1 MVALAAE
8 CRGELAPTRSY
19 DRRSYSWVPADPG
32 VFDEHVD
39 GCLTIFLT
47 HTGKRIVRN
56 EVFVYAVE
64 VEWEAAVDFGLR
76 SFLLENFTEPDEYGP
91 FRCVVGG
98 LHDWCQCEAGRISA
112 ARGESASCKHVSAL
126 LDLLNKGVCDERNDD
141 GFDGTQ
147 KRDAH
152 EVGAGAV

>member
-8 CRGELAPTRSY
+8 CRGELPPTRSY

-32 VFDEHVD
+32 VFDSHVD
-39 GCLTIFLT
+39 GTLTIFLT

-64 VEWEAAVDFGLR
+64 VEWEAAVDFGVR
-76 SFLLENFTEPDEYGP
+76 SFLLENFTEPDEQGP

-98 LHDWCQCEAGRISA
+98 MHETCGCEAGSFDKR
-112 ARGESASCKHVSAL
+112 RVEPTSCKHRDALRAL
-126 LDLLNKGVCDERNDD
+126 LQQG
-141 GFDGTQ
+141 GFD
-147 KRDAH
+147 
-152 EVGAGAV
+152 E